1 MPREHFLNH
10 GQNLGGE
17 TSATKGEHPLPP
29 TPRRPRQQAHFSRPP
44 PSPGKLKLPC
54 QRRRAPSTPA
64 SPALFPDCRGNGERV
79 PTPFTSSG
87 AMESGAAGASAPR
100 GWRRRLPAGAEG
112 SGAERS
118 GAEGPALSSRLHPA
132 ALRLEPVA
140 QPAPHKCIN
149 SSHIMINSS
158 VPVTR
163 GGGTRRGAGAGERQ
177 RARERPFARS
187 SHTPHP
193 SPTGAGL
200 RQRGGRGR
208 GRGAAA
214 ARALPGLREREGDS
228 SGQVTGRS
236 LTPPTPPRAA
246 GTPGSPAGAS
256 RPHAPPARGT
266 VGASTGATRAA
277 PARWRRDRAPS
288 GQRPGKGEETAG
300 RCEGSTPRRG
310 FQSPLS

>member
-1 MPREHFLNH
+1 M
-10 GQNLGGE
+10 
-17 TSATKGEHPLPP
+17 
-29 TPRRPRQQAHFSRPP
+29 
-44 PSPGKLKLPC
+44 
-54 QRRRAPSTPA
+54 
-64 SPALFPDCRGNGERV
+64 
-79 PTPFTSSG
+79 
-87 AMESGAAGASAPR
+87 
-100 GWRRRLPAGAEG
+100 
-112 SGAERS
+112 
-118 GAEGPALSSRLHPA
+118 
-132 ALRLEPVA
+132 A

>member
-112 SGAERS
+112 SGAER
-118 GAEGPALSSRLHPA
+118 
-132 ALRLEPVA
+132 
-140 QPAPHKCIN
+140 
-149 SSHIMINSS
+149 
-158 VPVTR
+158 
-163 GGGTRRGAGAGERQ
+163 
-177 RARERPFARS
+177 
-187 SHTPHP
+187 
-193 SPTGAGL
+193 
-200 RQRGGRGR
+200 RGR
-208 GRGAAA
+208 
-214 ARALPGLREREGDS
+214 
-228 SGQVTGRS
+228 RS
-236 LTPPTPPRAA
+236 PHALTPPRY
-246 GTPGSPAGAS
+246 AS
-256 RPHAPPARGT
+256 
-266 VGASTGATRAA
+266 S
-277 PARWRRDRAPS
+277 RWH
-288 GQRPGKGEETAG
+288 
-300 RCEGSTPRRG
+300 
-310 FQSPLS
+310 SPLHINALTAATS